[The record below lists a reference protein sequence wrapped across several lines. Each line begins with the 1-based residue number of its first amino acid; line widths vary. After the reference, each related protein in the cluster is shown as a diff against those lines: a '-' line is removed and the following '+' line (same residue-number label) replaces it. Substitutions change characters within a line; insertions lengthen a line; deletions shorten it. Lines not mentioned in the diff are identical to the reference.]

1 MPTTIGKEVCIM
13 IKLIPYTNQY
23 ENITADHIISFF
35 GYHSSLD
42 GRADRPVY
50 AQARE
55 NIAMWTAD
63 AHELY
68 IIKDSGAPI
77 GFIHIWY
84 KGGNVAW
91 IEDIFVEEA
100 HRGKGTGSS
109 AIKQAEEIIRH
120 KDGYN
125 AVCIDVVPR
134 NLSALKLYY
143 NLGYDT
149 LSMITLRKELGDNSR
164 KDTAD
169 VLGYKF
175 RI

>member
-1 MPTTIGKEVCIM
+1 M
-13 IKLIPYTNQY
+13 INLIPYTNKY
-23 ENITADHIISFF
+23 ENIAADYIISFF
-35 GYHSSLD
+35 GYHSSIN

-55 NIAMWTAD
+55 NIVMWTAD
-63 AHELY
+63 PHELY
-68 IIKDSGAPI
+68 IIKDIGTPI

-91 IEDIFVEEA
+91 IEDIFVEET
-100 HRGKGTGSS
+100 HRRKGAGSS
-109 AIKQAEEIIRH
+109 AIRQAEEIIRQ

-125 AVCIDVVPR
+125 AVCIDAVPR
-134 NLSALKLYY
+134 NLVALKLYY
-143 NLGYDT
+143 SLGYDT
-149 LSMITLRKELGDNSR
+149 LSMITLRKELGDNFR

-169 VLGYKF
+169 ILGYKF